1 MNSRSNFQPVLLF
14 YTDLQNGSEI
24 RAKIM
29 DVSLQC
35 AVLKPRYILDPFQVL
50 VATQLAVNAKLD
62 QTMKT
67 RSVYSEII
75 FNMSPNKKIADSLKM
90 FGIED
95 NDKEAL
101 IVILDEMSVENVQNA
116 IKGCVTDITEIS
128 KFSKVEEIK
137 KIYKIR
143 EAELEVGTLLE
154 AVINRISTKAIVTV

>member
-1 MNSRSNFQPVLLF
+1 
-14 YTDLQNGSEI
+14 
-24 RAKIM
+24 
-29 DVSLQC
+29 
-35 AVLKPRYILDPFQVL
+35 
-50 VATQLAVNAKLD
+50 
-62 QTMKT
+62 
-67 RSVYSEII
+67 
-75 FNMSPNKKIADSLKM
+75 M

>member
-75 FNMSPNKKIADSLKM
+75 FNMSPNKKVQDHHTPLY
-90 FGIED
+90 F
-95 NDKEAL
+95 
-101 IVILDEMSVENVQNA
+101 LD
-116 IKGCVTDITEIS
+116 
-128 KFSKVEEIK
+128 
-137 KIYKIR
+137 
-143 EAELEVGTLLE
+143 
-154 AVINRISTKAIVTV
+154 